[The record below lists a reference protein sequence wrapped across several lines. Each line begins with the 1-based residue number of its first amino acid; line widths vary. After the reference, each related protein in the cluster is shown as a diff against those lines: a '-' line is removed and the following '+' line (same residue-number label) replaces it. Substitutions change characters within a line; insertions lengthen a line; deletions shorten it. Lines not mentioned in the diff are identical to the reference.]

1 VTPLLSAIVF
11 APLVGAIAIVVA
23 PRERTDLARGLAAAF
38 SGVALALALVLF
50 VVYDRSSSGLQFI
63 EKTPWVPD
71 LGISY
76 FLGIDGLNL
85 PMVLLTAL
93 LTFLAVL
100 SSWQTSLRPKE
111 YFAILLVLETGVLG
125 VFMALDLALFFLFW
139 EVELIPMYLLI
150 GIWGGPRREYAA
162 VKFVIYTLLGSAL
175 MLVGI
180 LALYFQQAGPRTF
193 DMMAMSQMRWE
204 PLFALVV
211 FLFFFLGFAIKL
223 PVFPF
228 HTWLPDAHVE
238 APTAV
243 SVLLAGVLLK
253 MGGYGMLRIG
263 VGILPSAAVDLA
275 WLIGILAVV
284 NVLYGAMLS
293 LVQKDLKALVAYS
306 SISHMGYVLLGIAGL
321 SYVGLSG
328 ASIQMFT
335 HGAITGLLFLLVGS
349 VYDRTHTR
357 QIADMRGLAPRMPLI
372 AVVFSVASL
381 ASLGLPGLAGFV
393 GEFTVFVGAFAR
405 IPVLTILGAAGI
417 VLTAGYMLWM
427 LQRVFFGPEDATWS
441 RLSDV
446 RGIELIPLICLVAVI
461 VLVGVYPSILTD
473 VVQNG
478 AAVLGRRLGV

>member
-1 VTPLLSAIVF
+1 MTPLLSAIVF
-11 APLVGAIAIVVA
+11 APLVGALAIMVS
-23 PRERTDLARGLAAAF
+23 PRDRTDLPRGIAASF
-38 SGVALALALVLF
+38 TGVTLALALVLF
-50 VVYDRSSSGLQFI
+50 VLYDRSDSGLQFV
-63 EKTPWVPD
+63 EKSPWVPD

-76 FLGIDGLNL
+76 FLGVDGLNL

-100 SSWQTSLRPKE
+100 GSWQTSLRVKE
-111 YFAILLVLETGVLG
+111 YFAILLVLEAGVLG
-125 VFMALDLALFFLFW
+125 VFLALDLALFFLFW
-139 EVELIPMYLLI
+139 EVELVPMYLLI

-180 LALYFQQAGPRTF
+180 LALYFQQPTPRTF

-204 PLFALVV
+204 PLFATVV
-211 FLFFFLGFAIKL
+211 FLFLFAGFAIKL

-253 MGGYGMLRIG
+253 MGGYGILRLG
-263 VGILPSAAVDLA
+263 VGILPSAAIELA

-293 LVQKDLKALVAYS
+293 MVQKDLKSLVAYS
-306 SISHMGYVLLGIAGL
+306 SISHMGYVLLGVAGL
-321 SYVGLSG
+321 SFVGLSG

-357 QIADMRGLAPRMPLI
+357 QIAEMAGLAPRMPLI
-372 AVVFSVASL
+372 AVIFALASL

-405 IPVLTILGAAGI
+405 VPVLTILGAAGI

-427 LQRVFFGPEDATWS
+427 LQRVFFGPEDQKWS
-441 RLSDV
+441 RLTDV
-446 RGIELIPLICLVAVI
+446 RGVEMIPLLCLAAVVI
-461 VLVGVYPSILTD
+461 LVGVYPAILTD

-478 AAVLGRRLGV
+478 AVVLGRRLGL